1 MTSNKDLL
9 IKDLGNDGRTP
20 SHLEKEM
27 YEQMTRL
34 NKQINAI
41 NKILEECK

>member
-1 MTSNKDLL
+1 MTTSKDLL

-41 NKILEECK
+41 TKILEECK